1 MPKFSVQIC
10 CYNSERYLDETIRSV
25 ICQTFKD
32 WEMVIVNDGSTDA
45 TESIVRRYIDEGV
58 PITYFW
64 QENRGFAAARNK
76 AIELSRAR
84 WIAILD
90 HDDVWCPGKLKAQ
103 SEAIDRHPEA
113 KLHFANSEWFLDSG
127 RTVRT
132 TVEDNRFESGILENA
147 FTRLLTEGCFIDSE
161 TAVMDKHSIIECGG
175 FNERYAYIVDYDA
188 FIKMARSNAVCYEN
202 AVLARWR
209 MHKRQA
215 SSVMKATMFEEYVLM
230 FEDIIN
236 SYDLPGDVRR
246 IIKDEITSNLVKY
259 SALGLGEG
267 KIRKSL
273 SFAIKRLDPYSMA
286 RFAAI
291 KAPRAAYRKIKSIT
305 RRKGEK

>member
-1 MPKFSVQIC
+1 VLPEFSVQVC

-25 ICQTFKD
+25 IAQTFKD

-45 TESIVRRYIDEGV
+45 TESIVRHYMDKGV
-58 PITYFW
+58 PITYFR

-76 AIELSRAR
+76 AVELSRGR

-90 HDDVWCPGKLKAQ
+90 HDDVWYPGKLKAQ
-103 SEAIDRHPEA
+103 SEAIDRYPGA

-132 TVEDNRFESGILENA
+132 TVEGGRFKSGILDSA

-161 TAVMDKHSIIECGG
+161 TAVIDKQALLECGG

-188 FIKMARSNAVCYEN
+188 FIKISRSNPVCYEDDI
-202 AVLARWR
+202 LARWR
-209 MHKRQA
+209 MHERQA

-230 FEDIIN
+230 FEEILDR
-236 SYDLPGDVRR
+236 YDLPGDVRR
-246 IIKDEITSNLVKY
+246 RIRDEITSNSVKY
-259 SALGLGEG
+259 SALRLGEG
-267 KIRKSL
+267 RIGKSL

-305 RRKGEK
+305 RRKGE